1 MAGSHILLCIV
12 DDNLPPKETIMHLV
26 ELFFKYINS
35 VFPIVHRATLIKQIE
50 DGTVSRPLLWSV
62 LAIGAR

>member
-1 MAGSHILLCIV
+1 
-12 DDNLPPKETIMHLV
+12 MHLV
-26 ELFFKYINS
+26 ELFFKHINS